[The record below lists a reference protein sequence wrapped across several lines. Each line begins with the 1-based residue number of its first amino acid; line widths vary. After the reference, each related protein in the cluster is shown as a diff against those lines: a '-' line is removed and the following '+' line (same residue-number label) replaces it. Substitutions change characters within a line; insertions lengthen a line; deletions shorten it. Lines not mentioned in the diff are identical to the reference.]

1 MFLLDILFDI
11 LGYYTARFVLPIISL
26 GHIRA
31 EELSVQ
37 NTSYNI
43 FGFRKA
49 ENCKLYFS
57 FTMAGWIGVFIWIF
71 AAGLVLWFIRN
82 SIS

>member
-11 LGYYTARFVLPIISL
+11 LGYYTARFVLPIISR
-26 GHIRA
+26 GRVRA
-31 EELSVQ
+31 EKLSVQ

-49 ENCKLYFS
+49 ENRKLYFS

-71 AAGLVLWFIRN
+71 TVGLFLWFIRN